1 MSKYTNSLFRILA
14 SIIAFIFMLGL
25 LLSIAYFHELYT
37 LPTSEE
43 STLLVIT
50 NATLI
55 DGTGAEPQP
64 GTTII
69 VSGDYILSIRQ
80 GGVIGD
86 TSEVIDADGGFVI
99 PALVDGAL
107 FFEARV
113 GSEVDYMSG
122 EWVWEVTRSLP
133 EHRRGLLNAGVT
145 TVQDLGSGLQSIL
158 NTRSLVQKGDL
169 AGPRLFTSGP
179 ILTVQDGFPP
189 RDLYPGRWEEV
200 SHPIDPPT
208 DPVDVL
214 QALAARGVNLISLSY
229 NSLGGSLARPD
240 PDVLIKVIQEAHGYG
255 LAVAVHTSSLEEA
268 HEAVAAGADALIGGV
283 TLAGQQVDGSLLA
296 KIKTQGTFYIPTL
309 AAVQMRQISDQGVE
323 SLKVAQTNARLVHQA
338 GLPLVAGS
346 GTIGGEMWFGKSL
359 HDELELLVA
368 SGLSPAD
375 ALQAATLKAAEMLGM
390 NATLGTLEK
399 DKSAD
404 FIILAS
410 NPLESIKAI
419 RQVQVVVLQGTVVVN
434 RLASK

>member
-200 SHPIDPPT
+200 SHPIDPST

-214 QALAARGVNLISLSY
+214 QALAARGVNLISLVVTGENHGTGASAKLIANFCALVGDY
-229 NSLGGSLARPD
+229 GVRISIERDCGCCRIFRHHFNSLCNGNIIPRNINFS
-240 PDVLIKVIQEAHGYG
+240 V
-255 LAVAVHTSSLEEA
+255 SS
-268 HEAVAAGADALIGGV
+268 
-283 TLAGQQVDGSLLA
+283 
-296 KIKTQGTFYIPTL
+296 
-309 AAVQMRQISDQGVE
+309 
-323 SLKVAQTNARLVHQA
+323 N
-338 GLPLVAGS
+338 
-346 GTIGGEMWFGKSL
+346 
-359 HDELELLVA
+359 
-368 SGLSPAD
+368 
-375 ALQAATLKAAEMLGM
+375 
-390 NATLGTLEK
+390 
-399 DKSAD
+399 
-404 FIILAS
+404 
-410 NPLESIKAI
+410 
-419 RQVQVVVLQGTVVVN
+419 
-434 RLASK
+434 